1 MKKPYEAVYKRM
13 KKQGFTD
20 EEIADGMMIPPDMT
34 KEEREESDK
43 EMSKFI
49 RERVA
54 KMSSMSS
61 EEKKLIEELS
71 EKYKRENKK
80 RKNK

>member
-1 MKKPYEAVYKRM
+1 MKKPYEAIYKRM

-49 RERVA
+49 RERIA
-54 KMSSMSS
+54 KMSP
-61 EEKKLIEELS
+61 EEKKHIEELS
-71 EKYKRENKK
+71 EKYKREDKE

>member
-49 RERVA
+49 REHIA
-54 KMSSMSS
+54 KMSP
-61 EEKKLIEELS
+61 EDKAIAKQLQEKF
-71 EKYKRENKK
+71 KREDKESENK
-80 RKNK
+80 